1 MIVMRGIDLVACA
14 GRKRYASLPV
24 VNRIGAELDQSLAG
38 QHQIIIAQGLIVDPD
53 AALKGVPLRAN
64 RTGGVTEESTGE
76 SLEYSAMCIAD
87 IRWLIV
93 EFKTSLVR
101 AYQTLEVAGCAFA
114 IMAGKAK
121 VRVAVCCPVRLDGID
136 GPVPPDHCFAFIAK
150 NSRSTNRSSSPEM
163 R

>member
-1 MIVMRGIDLVACA
+1 M
-14 GRKRYASLPV
+14 
-24 VNRIGAELDQSLAG
+24 
-38 QHQIIIAQGLIVDPD
+38 DPD

-76 SLEYSAMCIAD
+76 SLEYSAICIAD

-136 GPVPPDHCFAFIAK
+136 GPAQSFNRAGGGFALFLSFVGIELLIVVSA
-150 NSRSTNRSSSPEM
+150 T
-163 R
+163 